1 LSGIL
6 FVVSNSFELRRKF
19 MKFFSKKSS
28 KKPIRLFFAT
38 DLHGSERTY
47 RKFIN
52 AGKFYEANVIVMG
65 GDIQGKLLIPIIKEA
80 NGHYRA
86 TLQGRMEHM
95 ASQEELSALTG
106 RLDTLGFYYQVM
118 EEDEFRVLS
127 ADQKAVDALF
137 HERARQKLSNW
148 VDLAEERLNGTGIK
162 CFVTGG
168 NDDEWDVISTIKREG
183 AKSLVACENEMVM
196 VDDDHSMISVGISTP
211 TPWKTPRETTEEELA
226 KMIEEMAAK
235 VPDMQK
241 AIFNFHDP
249 PKDWTKDPPTQIVQ
263 GGQAVMHGA
272 GSQSVRAAIEKYGP
286 MLGLH
291 GHIHESQSVAR
302 IGRTTCINPGS
313 EYGEGI
319 LRGCLVNFVDGEIQG
334 YQMTS
339 G

>member
-1 LSGIL
+1 
-6 FVVSNSFELRRKF
+6 V
-19 MKFFSKKSS
+19 
-28 KKPIRLFFAT
+28 
-38 DLHGSERTY
+38 ER
-47 RKFIN
+47 
-52 AGKFYEANVIVMG
+52 V
-65 GDIQGKLLIPIIKEA
+65 
-80 NGHYRA
+80 
-86 TLQGRMEHM
+86 

-106 RLDTLGFYYQVM
+106 RLDTLGFYYKVM
-118 EEDEFRVLS
+118 GEDEFRALS

-137 HERARQKLSNW
+137 HEEARKKLGRW

-168 NDDEWDVISTIKREG
+168 NDDEWDVLSALKREG
-183 AKSLVACENEMVM
+183 AQSLVACENEMVM

-249 PKDWTKDPPTQIVQ
+249 PKDSTLDTCPMLDWTKDPPTQIVQ
-263 GGQAVMHGA
+263 GGQPVMHGA
-272 GSQSVRAAIEKYGP
+272 GSVAVREAIEKFKP